1 MKQTKTKG
9 GIWNKSFMNSR
20 IKSANTELKEG
31 ALGYF
36 VGPMFMMMAYYGIA
50 GSYLTQFYTD
60 VLGISG
66 AIITMMPV
74 FSKIFDAITNIIM
87 GRIIDK
93 TRTKQGKAR
102 PWILISGVMITATGM
117 LLYNVPRASYQVQVI
132 WIVVSYNL
140 FFAFAYTIYNMSH
153 TLMVPLSTRNT
164 KQRDSLAMLT
174 STGTAM
180 IPGMLVTVI
189 MPILV
194 AKMGVGAAAQSN
206 WSQMMSILSIFAIPA
221 ALIEYYFTKERVT
234 EENINEKGDNTME
247 VVPMLDQI
255 KACVT
260 NGYWWMVMA
269 FWALYQISNCLSTN
283 VMLYFCN
290 WVLGNSVTSGAT
302 NQIIV
307 NAIGQAPLGMGI
319 FLLWPLV
326 RKFGKRWVTQI
337 GFVGAAIGCGIVLLH
352 PSSMGMVLIGMVIK
366 SFGMLPTYAM
376 AAYLAE
382 AMDHIEWKNGYR
394 ADGFTAS
401 INTIIVTVSLG
412 LSQTII
418 LGGLD
423 AFGYISPA
431 SISATSDTIINQP
444 ASAQNFITW
453 MYVGVPM
460 IAYIIIAIIF
470 TFYDL
475 EGKIPQISK
484 DIVARKK
491 AEAEARG
498 EVYIT
503 PEEKV
508 AAEQAELEK
517 KAEENRIK
525 ELKEKCA
532 KKGLNFD
539 EEEAK
544 YQAQLAEKKAK
555 EEAKKAAAEA
565 KKAAKEARKSARK
578 K

>member
-1 MKQTKTKG
+1 
-9 GIWNKSFMNSR
+9 
-20 IKSANTELKEG
+20 
-31 ALGYF
+31 
-36 VGPMFMMMAYYGIA
+36 
-50 GSYLTQFYTD
+50 
-60 VLGISG
+60 
-66 AIITMMPV
+66 
-74 FSKIFDAITNIIM
+74 
-87 GRIIDK
+87 
-93 TRTKQGKAR
+93 
-102 PWILISGVMITATGM
+102 
-117 LLYNVPRASYQVQVI
+117 
-132 WIVVSYNL
+132 
-140 FFAFAYTIYNMSH
+140 
-153 TLMVPLSTRNT
+153 
-164 KQRDSLAMLT
+164 
-174 STGTAM
+174 
-180 IPGMLVTVI
+180 
-189 MPILV
+189 
-194 AKMGVGAAAQSN
+194 
-206 WSQMMSILSIFAIPA
+206 
-221 ALIEYYFTKERVT
+221 
-234 EENINEKGDNTME
+234 
-247 VVPMLDQI
+247 
-255 KACVT
+255 
-260 NGYWWMVMA
+260 
-269 FWALYQISNCLSTN
+269 
-283 VMLYFCN
+283 
-290 WVLGNSVTSGAT
+290 
-302 NQIIV
+302 
-307 NAIGQAPLGMGI
+307 
-319 FLLWPLV
+319 
-326 RKFGKRWVTQI
+326 VTQI

-431 SISATSDTIINQP
+431 SINATSDTIINQP

-475 EGKIPQISK
+475 ESKIPQISK

>member
-1 MKQTKTKG
+1 MAKTQKKG
-9 GIWNKSFMNSR
+9 GLWNQSFMDSR
-20 IKSANTELKEG
+20 IKSANTETKEG
-31 ALGYF
+31 AWGYF
-36 VGPMFMMMAYYGIA
+36 IGPMFMMMTYYGIA
-50 GSYLTQFYTD
+50 GTYLTQFYTD
-60 VLGISG
+60 VLGITG
-66 AIITMMPV
+66 VVITLMPV
-74 FSKIFDAITNIIM
+74 FSKIFDAITNVIM

-102 PWILISGVMITATGM
+102 PWLLVSGLLITLAGI
-117 LLYNVPRASYQVQVI
+117 LLYNVPRASFQVQVI

-164 KQRDSLAMLT
+164 RQRDSLAMLT
-174 STGTAM
+174 STGTSM

-194 AKMGVGAAAQSN
+194 AKMGVGAEAQSN
-206 WSQMMSILSIFAIPA
+206 WSLMMSIISIFAIPA
-221 ALIEYYFTKERVT
+221 VLIEYYFTKERVT
-234 EENINEKGDNTME
+234 EENINEQGENTME
-247 VVPMLDQI
+247 VAPMIDQI

-260 NGYWWMVMA
+260 DGYWWMVMA
-269 FWALYQISNCLSTN
+269 FWALYQISQNLSTN
-283 VMLYFCN
+283 IMLYFCN
-290 WVLGNSVTSGAT
+290 WVLGSSVTEGAT

-307 NAIGQAPLGMGI
+307 NAVGQAPLGVGI
-319 FLLWPLV
+319 FILWPLV

-337 GFVGAAIGCGIVLLH
+337 GFVAAAIGCVIVLIH
-352 PSSMGMVLIGMVIK
+352 PASLGTVLVGMVIK

-382 AMDHIEWKNGYR
+382 AMDHIEWKYGYR
-394 ADGFTAS
+394 ADGFTTS
-401 INTIIVTVSLG
+401 VNTIIVTIAAGIAQS
-412 LSQTII
+412 II
-418 LGGLD
+418 LGGLN
-423 AFGYISPA
+423 ASGYISPA
-431 SISATSDTIINQP
+431 SIGATSDTIINQP
-444 ASAQNFITW
+444 TSTQTFITW

-503 PEEKV
+503 PEEKQ

-517 KAEENRIK
+517 KAEENRIR

-532 KKGLNFD
+532 KKGLDFD

-565 KKAAKEARKSARK
+565 KKAAKQARKSAK
-578 K
+578 KK